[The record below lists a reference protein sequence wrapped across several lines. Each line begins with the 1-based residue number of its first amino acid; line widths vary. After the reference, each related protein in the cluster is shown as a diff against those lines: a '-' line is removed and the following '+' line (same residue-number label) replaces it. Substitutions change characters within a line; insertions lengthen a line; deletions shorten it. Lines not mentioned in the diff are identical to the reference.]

1 LSRADGRLA
10 PRVGLE
16 DLAGHEYPAERCAA
30 PDPVSE
36 LHDQA
41 VIVTEHL
48 DAVPR
53 AGRREAI
60 RQAGGLRELG
70 AMLGR
75 LTALPAA
82 GGAPGRTGGSWHHL
96 TDGGPDDELAA
107 VAKLLDASPPAE
119 DERAYRTLRD
129 AVTGLDAGDGLPRA
143 LAHPDFVLANAVATT
158 DGRIV
163 MVDWAGAG
171 TAPRVW
177 PLAFLLWSVGF
188 DGDLRR
194 VDRVVAGY
202 RHPRAP
208 RAGGAGAPRRPD
220 PCPSGAVR
228 RVGVR
233 NREKAAGRPGDWRC
247 PQPRA
252 RSGDRRPRASGV
264 SWTTSHSN
272 ALSPTVDVRHLGRDQ
287 RPRPA
292 PRTGRLGR

>member
-16 DLAGHEYPAERCAA
+16 DLAGHEYPAERCAV

-107 VAKLLDASPPAE
+107 LAKLLDASPPAE
-119 DERAYRTLRD
+119 DEGAYRTLRD
-129 AVTGLDAGDGLPRA
+129 AVAGLDAGDGLPRA

-202 RHPRAP
+202 RHHVRLEPEELARLGDLIRA
-208 RAGGAGAPRRPD
+208 RPVLFD
-220 PCPSGAVR
+220 AWAFATGRKRLDEAASGAAR
-228 RVGVR
+228 S
-233 NREKAAGRPGDWRC
+233 RELAQAIAD
-247 PQPRA
+247 RA
-252 RSGDRRPRASGV
+252 RAAFRG
-264 SWTTSHSN
+264 
-272 ALSPTVDVRHLGRDQ
+272 Q
-287 RPRPA
+287 RPTRA
-292 PRTGRLGR
+292 R